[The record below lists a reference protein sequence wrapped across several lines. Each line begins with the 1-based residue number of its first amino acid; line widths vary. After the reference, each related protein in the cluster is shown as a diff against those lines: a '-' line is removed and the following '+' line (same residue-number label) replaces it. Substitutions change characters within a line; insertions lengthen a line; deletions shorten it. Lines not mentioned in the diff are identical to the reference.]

1 MKKIGKALTII
12 SLILVVLTFTGICR
26 AKTTLN
32 CPDGKE
38 NIKNIIFCIG
48 DGMGLGQT
56 TLARMKTAG
65 PDGML
70 CIERMPVI
78 GLVRTHSANALRTDS
93 AAAGTALASGV
104 KTNNFRLGMTADGKK
119 YQTIL
124 EAAKAKGMRTGL
136 VATSAIT
143 HATPASFGAH
153 VESRRMEN
161 KIAQQLIANKIHVL
175 LGGGR
180 QHFLPKSDAHS
191 KRNDKTDLIKQAK
204 KTGYC
209 YVQNAEELKNAHG
222 PYLLGLFQH
231 GPLTTRPP
239 EPTLAELTEKAIEVL
254 DRKDKKSL
262 NKNKGFFLMV
272 EGGQIDW
279 ACHDNDV
286 NNTVRQ
292 VLCFDEAVKSA
303 IEFALKDGQ
312 TLVVA
317 TADHETGGL
326 TINGGSLKGDN
337 LDVHWSTKGHSCLP
351 VPLYAFGPN
360 ADMFSGVY
368 DNTEIPKK
376 FAQLLGIKSFPKVM
390 D

>member
-1 MKKIGKALTII
+1 MRKIGKVLTII
-12 SLILVVLTFTGICR
+12 SLILVVLTFTGICQ
-26 AKTTLN
+26 AKTRLN
-32 CPDGKE
+32 RPDGKE

-56 TLARMKTAG
+56 TLARMKSLG

-70 CIERMPVI
+70 HIEQMPVV

-93 AAAGTALASGV
+93 AAAGTALASGI
-104 KTNNFRLGMTADGKK
+104 KTNNRMLGMTADGKN
-119 YQTIL
+119 YQSIL
-124 EAAKAKGMRTGL
+124 EAAKAEGMRTGL
-136 VATSAIT
+136 VATSTIS
-143 HATPASFGAH
+143 HATPASFAAH

-161 KIAQQLIANKIHVL
+161 EIARQLIANKIHVL

-180 QHFLPKSDAHS
+180 QHFLPKKDAHS
-191 KRNDKTDLIKQAK
+191 SRNDNMDLIRQAK
-204 KTGYC
+204 KAGYC
-209 YVQNAEELKNAHG
+209 YVQNAEELKNARG

-254 DRKDKKSL
+254 DSKEKKPS
-262 NKNKGFFLMV
+262 NKGFFLMV
-272 EGGQIDW
+272 EGSQIDW

-286 NNTVRQ
+286 NNTLRL

-303 IEFALKDGQ
+303 VDFALKDGQ

-326 TINGGSLKGDN
+326 TINDGSLKGDN
-337 LDVHWSTKGHSCLP
+337 LDVHWSTKKHSCLP
-351 VPLYAFGPN
+351 VPLYALGPN

-368 DNTEIPKK
+368 DNTEVPKK

>member
-1 MKKIGKALTII
+1 MRKIRGALTII
-12 SLILVVLTFTGICR
+12 SLILAVLTLTTICR
-26 AKTTLN
+26 AETALN
-32 CPDGKE
+32 YPDGKE
-38 NIKNIIFCIG
+38 SIKNIIFCIG

-56 TLARMKTAG
+56 TLARMKSAG
-65 PDGML
+65 ADGML

-93 AAAGTALASGV
+93 AAAGTALACGV
-104 KTNNFRLGMTADGKK
+104 KTNNKMLGMTADGKK

-136 VATSAIT
+136 VATSTIT
-143 HATPASFGAH
+143 HATPASFAAH

-161 KIAQQLIANKIHVL
+161 EIARQLIAKKIHVL

-180 QHFLPKSDAHS
+180 QHFLPISDANS
-191 KRNDKTDLIKQAK
+191 KRNDNTDLIRQAK
-204 KTGYC
+204 KAGYC
-209 YVQNAEELKNAHG
+209 YVQTAEELKNAYG
-222 PYLLGLFQH
+222 PYLLGLFQL
-231 GPLTTRPP
+231 GPLNTRPP
-239 EPTLAELTEKAIEVL
+239 EPTLAELTQKAIEAL
-254 DRKDKKSL
+254 NSKDKKPL
-262 NKNKGFFLMV
+262 NKGFFLMV
-272 EGGQIDW
+272 EGSQIDW

-286 NNTVRQ
+286 NNTLRL
-292 VLCFDEAVKSA
+292 VLCFDKAVKSA
-303 IEFALKDGQ
+303 VEFALKDGQ

-326 TINGGSLKGDN
+326 TINDGSLKGDN

-351 VPLYAFGPN
+351 VPLYAIGPN

-368 DNTEIPKK
+368 DNTEVPKK